1 MNKKRRAAMIHL
13 AALVLGMLTGP
24 ASVLA
29 ADAVT
34 YEQGHYLKKSQY
46 EEFGF
51 DLDAVPAEFPAEQE
65 NGEEFGEPVA
75 EDYTNPLNGWQ
86 QMKIDELYVG
96 GGYEKDR
103 TMKDMDYRLL
113 ENFDGDADF
122 GRGFSGREDLLV
134 PGLSS
139 NDDAARIDSEQNL
152 EAGALL
158 IGHNVIGARL
168 RQRSLMP
175 NDADSIQ
182 SLMKTL
188 GVTDAKALKTDALYL
203 NDQRPLLLENRLE
216 SIQSKS
222 AVTLRALEVPDKGTE
237 YQEVSKLTV
246 PLDTSDDGSGLR
258 ATSPDYL
265 LDTES
270 DVANAYVAM
279 AQGDFDKDG
288 KEEVAVYI
296 PSAGFHDGPHAQDPE
311 KNGPHIRFYALND
324 QDQLEEKQWNLKSTP
339 ASAASPQTRRI
350 YLGELDKS
358 FALMY
363 GSTGSYKSGE
373 KWKNN
378 LLPSVHLQTTKIAGD
393 DSLVISATFPRK
405 DADPYIGKNHNNHLA
420 IYDFVK
426 EYAADEDGKTILPPT
441 VEAVQIQQS
450 YHDELVSDNRQG
462 RMQFAATTDGD
473 LEGDGREELIIAG
486 YKNDDFN
493 NQAGQID
500 FGSMSRSKY
509 LLTTIQADRPL
520 SDSAQERAV
529 GYSSPH
535 GQSFT
540 TLPAYEGDLKVDEEV
555 MPPIAMDAGV
565 TGEDKSSLGHSLET
579 LFISGMFYQWV
590 ETDGGTSGKLEKIKR
605 LDELD
610 TNGDPLIVTAYFG
623 TTDAQQ
629 PYEQLFIKARDAQ
642 EGQHDQIYYDLW
654 TAWQEDG
661 AIKARKNVNDYKGKH
676 SEEQFI
682 ATYRPID
689 VDLDAVYYRY
699 KGKRYGWSKPLIH
712 SIIPSAPYFAEVP
725 YNEAVMPLT
734 SFSLSSSKSSGT
746 EGNWHVG
753 MGLSGAYSTD
763 VFKAIPGQMNHEL
776 SGAAQY
782 ENSYASENTSTSQ
795 VDQSFY
801 AGKDSV
807 YLLITPQVIYDYDF
821 YVPQRVMT
829 PELYTE
835 LTEEYKKRLDEN
847 GQPITEVPDDLPAEN
862 KILAGE
868 VETYSMHE
876 SLPPQ
881 FQRLTVD
888 EFNQAVEEI
897 KRTDPD
903 SQLEAIDMQRI
914 LNETYHAGDPT
925 TYPASSTEIASIYQ
939 GKFDVFENMLE
950 ENNALYLGEKVP
962 IQSSGSGA
970 TGGGFGK
977 IESSSQM
984 NGFSLSASYTLNYQ
998 KIKGEEESKW
1008 PVSFTL
1014 SAGGGAG
1021 WVSGSS
1027 EGSAISYS
1035 FPDLPTSDDAVKH
1048 YEHSV
1053 TPALFRTSQ
1062 YTNVAAEDDKDTDY
1076 GHMTQE
1082 MKDLR
1087 QNNFHPYVV
1096 TYLVNDKKGKN
1107 IYNELPALLPDH
1119 FRLYGQNRDNILL
1132 TWDNPAVNEN
1142 GQPLAAPRR
1151 DAAEY
1156 YYVEAKG
1163 ADGWSRVQTKDK
1175 SGKQTDLKIDGEQN
1189 YAVLPKNKLTN
1200 AHQFRLRAVKMDGE
1214 TPIESVPSPI
1224 VEVYNDRRLSPEITE
1239 QPQSYY
1245 DDGNHTEDIVELFS
1259 VRAENV
1265 AGHSEIFYKWEKFD
1279 EASNQW
1285 QTVSENA
1292 SSVPEKLAL
1301 PQAELPKETTH
1312 YRVQAAN
1319 TATLESAAISH
1330 AVSYYPD
1337 QVLRPDMQFSLF
1349 SGNDPESLISA
1360 TETGGDQY
1368 LIGKEQ
1374 LNEKDQIR
1382 VELAVAG
1389 EHGELP
1395 RSGKVLLLDQNGKEL
1410 ASENAADLPEKDGKL
1425 VLEKLVHV
1433 IEGEALAIRAV
1444 FSGSAAGDAAAFAA
1458 AKTTPI
1464 TLTRTLDDA
1473 ARKARTFAVH
1483 YDLNGGVNHQ
1493 LNPSEVGRFEKAR
1506 LLAKPLKEY
1515 ADFKGWQ
1522 IKGTDQM
1529 VTEIPA
1535 EAEAVRG
1542 QKNEKQIQLEAVWE
1556 PHQYQIS
1563 YHSDGGTLAS
1573 GAATTVKAGQN
1584 FRLPQVEKSGY
1595 QFAGWFLD
1603 QNFKD
1608 TAANYA
1614 LMNGPLELY
1623 AKWIPIEYTVKVVDQ
1638 TGISIGPPVKYSL
1651 KDLCKGEID
1660 LKELLGQTMTETN
1673 GKLYQTQTLAGP
1685 VEKLTTDYFGDVT
1698 VFAEKKTSG
1707 PDGGTEEKEDS
1718 PENRQEA
1725 VKEKKLP
1732 KMGETLNYW
1741 GPLGVFLILLSWFL
1755 YRRRKNKAG

>member
-29 ADAVT
+29 DAVT
-34 YEQGHYLKKSQY
+34 YEQEQGHYLKKSQY

-246 PLDTSDDGSGLR
+246 PLDTSDDGGRGLR
-258 ATSPDYL
+258 AASPDYL

-363 GSTGSYKSGE
+363 GSAGSYKSGE

-661 AIKARKNVNDYKGKH
+661 AIKVRKNVNDYKGKH

-776 SGAAQY
+776 SVAAQY

-829 PELYTE
+829 
-835 LTEEYKKRLDEN
+835 
-847 GQPITEVPDDLPAEN
+847 
-862 KILAGE
+862 
-868 VETYSMHE
+868 
-876 SLPPQ
+876 PQ

-998 KIKGEEESKW
+998 KIKGEEKSKW

-1062 YTNVAAEDDKDTDY
+1062 YTNVAAEDDKKTDY
-1076 GHMTQE
+1076 GHMT
-1082 MKDLR
+1082 
-1087 QNNFHPYVV
+1087 
-1096 TYLVNDKKGKN
+1096 
-1107 IYNELPALLPDH
+1107 
-1119 FRLYGQNRDNILL
+1119 
-1132 TWDNPAVNEN
+1132 
-1142 GQPLAAPRR
+1142 
-1151 DAAEY
+1151 
-1156 YYVEAKG
+1156 
-1163 ADGWSRVQTKDK
+1163 
-1175 SGKQTDLKIDGEQN
+1175 
-1189 YAVLPKNKLTN
+1189 
-1200 AHQFRLRAVKMDGE
+1200 
-1214 TPIESVPSPI
+1214 
-1224 VEVYNDRRLSPEITE
+1224 
-1239 QPQSYY
+1239 
-1245 DDGNHTEDIVELFS
+1245 
-1259 VRAENV
+1259 
-1265 AGHSEIFYKWEKFD
+1265 
-1279 EASNQW
+1279 
-1285 QTVSENA
+1285 
-1292 SSVPEKLAL
+1292 
-1301 PQAELPKETTH
+1301 
-1312 YRVQAAN
+1312 
-1319 TATLESAAISH
+1319 
-1330 AVSYYPD
+1330 
-1337 QVLRPDMQFSLF
+1337 
-1349 SGNDPESLISA
+1349 
-1360 TETGGDQY
+1360 
-1368 LIGKEQ
+1368 
-1374 LNEKDQIR
+1374 
-1382 VELAVAG
+1382 
-1389 EHGELP
+1389 
-1395 RSGKVLLLDQNGKEL
+1395 
-1410 ASENAADLPEKDGKL
+1410 
-1425 VLEKLVHV
+1425 
-1433 IEGEALAIRAV
+1433 
-1444 FSGSAAGDAAAFAA
+1444 
-1458 AKTTPI
+1458 
-1464 TLTRTLDDA
+1464 
-1473 ARKARTFAVH
+1473 
-1483 YDLNGGVNHQ
+1483 
-1493 LNPSEVGRFEKAR
+1493 
-1506 LLAKPLKEY
+1506 
-1515 ADFKGWQ
+1515 
-1522 IKGTDQM
+1522 
-1529 VTEIPA
+1529 
-1535 EAEAVRG
+1535 
-1542 QKNEKQIQLEAVWE
+1542 
-1556 PHQYQIS
+1556 
-1563 YHSDGGTLAS
+1563 
-1573 GAATTVKAGQN
+1573 
-1584 FRLPQVEKSGY
+1584 
-1595 QFAGWFLD
+1595 
-1603 QNFKD
+1603 
-1608 TAANYA
+1608 
-1614 LMNGPLELY
+1614 
-1623 AKWIPIEYTVKVVDQ
+1623 
-1638 TGISIGPPVKYSL
+1638 
-1651 KDLCKGEID
+1651 
-1660 LKELLGQTMTETN
+1660 
-1673 GKLYQTQTLAGP
+1673 
-1685 VEKLTTDYFGDVT
+1685 
-1698 VFAEKKTSG
+1698 
-1707 PDGGTEEKEDS
+1707 
-1718 PENRQEA
+1718 
-1725 VKEKKLP
+1725 
-1732 KMGETLNYW
+1732 
-1741 GPLGVFLILLSWFL
+1741 
-1755 YRRRKNKAG
+1755 